1 METINERISKIKRQ
15 YYGDSRG
22 SGKLFSESLGLTLA
36 NGRNICAPGYS
47 VGLKYVEK
55 ILNAFPDIDANWLI
69 MGKGDMYKV
78 KEQICS
84 IDIREIEDRE
94 GSSEEETP
102 STGIFPGSNLNKR
115 SMKDVNQKNLRI
127 LIERI
132 FELEEENES
141 LKKKLGILESQSVS

>member
-1 METINERISKIKRQ
+1 MNKVTERFIKA
-15 YYGDSRG
+15 Y
-22 SGKLFSESLGLTLA
+22 KSLGLTGYKMGKEIEGITSQKISHI
-36 NGRNICAPGYS
+36 NTGRVDVSLDIIESFCIHYS
-47 VGLKYVEK
+47 Q
-55 ILNAFPDIDANWLI
+55 IDANWLLT
-69 MGKGDMYKV
+69 GNGEMYKG
-78 KEQICS
+78 KQEARI
-84 IDIREIEDRE
+84 INIKEIEDRE

-141 LKKKLGILESQSVS
+141 LKKKLGISESQSVS